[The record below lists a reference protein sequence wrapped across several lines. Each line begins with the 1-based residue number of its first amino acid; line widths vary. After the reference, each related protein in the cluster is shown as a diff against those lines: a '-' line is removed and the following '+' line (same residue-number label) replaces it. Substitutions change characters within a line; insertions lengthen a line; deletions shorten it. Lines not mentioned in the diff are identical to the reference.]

1 MTARSLNSLLLL
13 ICLLTGRTADAGTV
27 VHARFDHL
35 SDTYQVN
42 RDLTYTRTESIDATL
57 FTTRALRRLD
67 RSEQTFYPARQTLEV
82 VEAWVEQPD
91 GTRVPVAKESIFT
104 RPSTASR
111 SAPGFVDSLTTTVLF
126 PRLTLGTR
134 IHIVWRFTQKVPAL
148 LGFNTYN
155 INVFDW
161 DTGRDETRIDIPA
174 DVPLN
179 WRARGGYVVSDT
191 TENGIRHIV
200 AAIENT
206 AAREEEPATVNRN
219 DFMPLFVASTLPSL
233 EAMGALIDRASEGR
247 AAVTPEI
254 AALAERI
261 AGERTGLDA
270 ARAIHAWIVAN
281 IRYVAVWLNPDDG
294 YVPHAAAEIL
304 KAGYGDCKDY
314 VTLTQ
319 ALLAARGIEAR
330 MAVIDWGTSYAD
342 PLLAN
347 PMFFNHAIVY
357 LPAYDH
363 YLNPTD
369 RHAGFDALHPSLSGK
384 TVVLI
389 TREGRV
395 GLTPPA
401 TPDGNRYRY
410 SAHLA
415 LAPDGSI
422 DGTARFTMTP
432 NMEIWARNELATAPS
447 LTELA
452 QRMLA
457 TTPEGGFGAFESTDP
472 LDLSRALDL
481 GATWHS
487 RLAVDT
493 RDRDT
498 FPRVPAGPDLYSVV
512 RERAKLTP
520 AGTRRSPEIAGVID
534 AGWETTIA
542 LPPDME
548 IAHLPADID
557 LTTAVG
563 HYSAHYRDEHRGVR
577 VSRDLVIERQV
588 VQPEAYPDL
597 ERLLDAALLDSRAVI
612 VLTHAAR

>member
-42 RDLTYTRTESIDATL
+42 RDLTYTRTELIDATL

-111 SAPGFVDSLTTTVLF
+111 SAPEFVDSLTTTVLF

-206 AAREEEPATVNRN
+206 AAREEEPATVNHN

-395 GLTPPA
+395 ARTPPA

-457 TTPEGGFGAFESTDP
+457 TTPEGGFGAFEVH
-472 LDLSRALDL
+472 R
-481 GATWHS
+481 
-487 RLAVDT
+487 
-493 RDRDT
+493 
-498 FPRVPAGPDLYSVV
+498 PAGPEPRAGPGRDLAQPVGGGYQGPRHVSAGPGRSGPVFVV

-597 ERLLDAALLDSRAVI
+597 ERLLDAALLR
-612 VLTHAAR
+612 LARSSC